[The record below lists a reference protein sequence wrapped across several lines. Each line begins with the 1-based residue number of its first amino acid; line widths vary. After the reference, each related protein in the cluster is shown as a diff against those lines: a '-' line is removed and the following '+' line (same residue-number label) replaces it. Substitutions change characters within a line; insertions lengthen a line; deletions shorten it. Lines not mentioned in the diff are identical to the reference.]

1 MVSAAEYELPVFI
14 DPVQSNWMSN
24 SKKKKATNYMFLMCQ
39 SDVNVF

>member
-1 MVSAAEYELPVFI
+1 MASAAKQELHVFI

-24 SKKKKATNYMFLMCQ
+24 SKKATDHLFLMCQ